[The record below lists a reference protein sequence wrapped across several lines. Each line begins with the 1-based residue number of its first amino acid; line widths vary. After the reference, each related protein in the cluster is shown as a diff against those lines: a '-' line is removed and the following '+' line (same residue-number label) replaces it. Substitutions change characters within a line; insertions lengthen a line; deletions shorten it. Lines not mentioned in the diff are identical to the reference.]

1 MGCDCH
7 LLAIFFL
14 KIDGNGNYQER
25 SHYFVGSSI
34 LGLLLSHVCWLIRI
48 VWECCVEEVRW
59 RMSIRKVDEDLSGQA
74 LSKTLEKK
82 LIAFC

>member
-1 MGCDCH
+1 M
-7 LLAIFFL
+7 
-14 KIDGNGNYQER
+14 
-25 SHYFVGSSI
+25 
-34 LGLLLSHVCWLIRI
+34 
-48 VWECCVEEVRW
+48 EEVRW